1 MSNMASHPPLFYLA
15 SQSPRRVELLQQL
28 GFRFEKLCIDIDEQ
42 RNPGELPEPF
52 VSRLANEKAL
62 AGYACL
68 SDKRPLNSIDSTDNG
83 ISNVDRNTEN
93 SVILAADTVVAIDDT
108 ILGKPSDRAQA
119 EQMLMALSG
128 KTHCVYTGVAV
139 LSKAADA
146 PSYTMQTIVSKTEV
160 RFRTISA
167 SEVKWYWESGEPADK
182 AGGYGIQGLGAIFVQ
197 SINGSYTGVVGLPV
211 YESCELLK
219 RVGLT
224 PGVFYAQ

>member
-1 MSNMASHPPLFYLA
+1 MSYTATHPPLFYLA

-28 GFRFEKLCIDIDEQ
+28 GFCFEKLCIDIDEQ
-42 RNPGELPEPF
+42 RNPGELPGPF

-68 SDKRPLNSIDSTDNG
+68 NDKRRLNSADGS
-83 ISNVDRNTEN
+83 SNVDLNLAS
-93 SVILAADTVVAIDDT
+93 SVILAADTVVVIDDT
-108 ILGKPSDRAQA
+108 ILGKPADRAQA
-119 EQMLMALSG
+119 EQMLMALSD
-128 KTHCVYTGVAV
+128 KTHSVYTGVAV
-139 LSKAADA
+139 LSEAADA

-167 SEVKWYWESGEPADK
+167 SEVKWYWDSGEPADK
-182 AGGYGIQGLGAIFVQ
+182 AGAYGIQGLGAIFVQ

-219 RVGLT
+219 NVGLT
-224 PGVFYAQ
+224 PGVFYA